1 MSDVFL
7 LPDPG
12 EGLTEA
18 DIVSWKVA
26 AGDAVT
32 VNQILVE
39 IETAKSLVELPSPHA
54 GTIGA
59 LLVDEGETVA
69 VGTPI
74 VRFGPVGG
82 EDPAPAAPTSGAEAS
97 AAEAAPAEPS
107 EESSGAT
114 LVGYGAVASSSRRR
128 PRKAAAGGA
137 AAPSAPAP
145 SGSPATGGAAPAAPR
160 PPSRRPMTSL
170 PPRGVRHRPGATAGR
185 WRSRPCGS
193 SRRSTAST
201 WRP

>member
-82 EDPAPAAPTSGAEAS
+82 EDPAPGHHL
-97 AAEAAPAEPS
+97 
-107 EESSGAT
+107 GR
-114 LVGYGAVASSSRRR
+114 GGIRRRGRSRRAVR
-128 PRKAAAGGA
+128 GILGRHTRGLRG
-137 AAPSAPAP
+137 SRLVVPAP
-145 SGSPATGGAAPAAPR
+145 PAQGGGRRCSRTVRARPVRESGDPVARPLPRPR

>member
-82 EDPAPAAPTSGAEAS
+82 EDPAPATTSGAEAS

-114 LVGYGAVASSSRRR
+114 LVGYGAVASSSR
-128 PRKAAAGGA
+128 
-137 AAPSAPAP
+137 
-145 SGSPATGGAAPAAPR
+145 
-160 PPSRRPMTSL
+160 RRPMTSL